1 MLFPVYISI
10 TTPLGLAQELWED
23 GWRLRGLLCL
33 SCALGPGNKKGRKAL
48 EEEEG
53 PWKEMR
59 FLGRKCALGRDEGP
73 GKEERPWELPIL
85 HALTY
90 AH

>member
-33 SCALGPGNKKGRKAL
+33 SCALRLGNGNGNGNGEREWERK
-48 EEEEG
+48 EG
-53 PWKEMR
+53 S
-59 FLGRKCALGRDEGP
+59 
-73 GKEERPWELPIL
+73 
-85 HALTY
+85 
-90 AH
+90 